1 MRLLLDSPDDDRV
14 LELGVLVVDREK
26 IVGTRLVEDRVA
38 GGRVTVVELRVLDRL
53 GSLGLDIDG
62 RLPVTIRLRVEPTL
76 DRVENDDRGADRL
89 TLGAELRAGAR
100 VGVRVEK
107 LRDGA
112 LARGLTDRRGDGAR
126 REIELLLREGVDGR
140 GLDDA
145 IERLGVGRAA
155 CRLGETDRRT
165 AERPRDEP
173 PSAASDS
180 NRTAAMVIATMALLE
195 PSVFFTRNIT
205 YLLSPADILSHSP
218 GLPFPHCRRQ
228 LTRHARS
235 RDSGTS
241 SYTQGAQKRHKSIR
255 KKILRRE
262 APTAG
267 QPADRAV
274 SEWIPSQT

>member
-1 MRLLLDSPDDDRV
+1 MRLLLDSPDDDV
-14 LELGVLVVDREK
+14 LGLGVLVVGREK
-26 IVGTRLVEDRVA
+26 VVGVRLVD
-38 GGRVTVVELRVLDRL
+38 GRGVDGLVTVVELRVLDRL
-53 GSLGLDIDG
+53 GKLGLNVDG
-62 RLPVTIRLRVEPTL
+62 RLPVTMRLRVEPAL
-76 DRVENDDRGADRL
+76 DRTDRDGNDDRGTDRL
-89 TLGAELRAGAR
+89 TLGEELRAGAR

-107 LRDGA
+107 LRDGV
-112 LARGLTDRRGDGAR
+112 LARGLTDRLGAGA
-126 REIELLLREGVDGR
+126 LREGVDGR

-165 AERPRDEP
+165 AERPRDDP

-180 NRTAAMVIATMALLE
+180 NNTAAATTAATALME

-218 GLPFPHCRRQ
+218 GLPFPHYRRH

-241 SYTQGAQKRHKSIR
+241 SYNQGAQKRHKSIQ
-255 KKILRRE
+255 KKILRSE
-262 APTAG
+262 APAAG

-274 SEWIPSQT
+274 SGWIPLRT